1 MGVVG
6 MSEVRV
12 RDLDEG
18 VVQALKDRARRHGK
32 SLSEELRELLT
43 REAFRPR
50 HETIERLQKL
60 RDQIRAECGEL
71 PDSTPGIREERDRR
85 G

>member
-1 MGVVG
+1 MG
-6 MSEVRV
+6 EVRV
-12 RDLDEG
+12 RDLDEA
-18 VVQALKDRARRHGK
+18 VVSELRDRARRHGK

-50 HETIERLQKL
+50 EETTERLQKL
-60 RDQIRAECGEL
+60 RDQLRAKYGEF
-71 PDSTPGIREERDRR
+71 PDSTPFIRAERDGR